1 LDETPLAFAVLAI
14 LSIGCSADGPP
25 AQNESTGADAGID
38 TTTMADASPTLD
50 TGPDGPADTD
60 PLDRDVGS
68 PGGDAVGRP
77 TPKVWR
83 LGPEATEWKVFADGT
98 ALSASAPTSPV
109 RAAFDIEHSNFAFVV
124 TETSLHRLHLDP
136 DRHGDSDP
144 VWTDVIPL
152 KDVDADLGSTT
163 LRAAH
168 ADPADS
174 PDDAVTL
181 LGTDDGTPRRWR
193 ASYDFDREVFGEWTG
208 ESVEWTHQD
217 APTPREI
224 GFAWRDNDN
233 ARGWFDGEPPC
244 GISPTG
250 EFRAYVGYASGETV
264 HMHDVWYCTDYFRAV
279 PMEQAGPSAAEQMPA
294 IEDVGA
300 AFWHGRALYL
310 IEDREE
316 G

>member
-1 LDETPLAFAVLAI
+1 MDETPLALAVLAV
-14 LSIGCSADGPP
+14 LYVGCSTDGPP
-25 AQNESTGADAGID
+25 AETDPTGSDAGID
-38 TTTMADASPTLD
+38 GTTTVDTSPRLD
-50 TGPDGPADTD
+50 TGPGGTSDTD
-60 PLDRDVGS
+60 ELDRDTGTPGS
-68 PGGDAVGRP
+68 DAIGRP

-83 LGPEATEWKVFADGT
+83 LGPEASSWTVFADGT
-98 ALSASAPTSPV
+98 ALSTSAPTSPV

-152 KDVDADLGSTT
+152 EDVDSKLAATT
-163 LRAAH
+163 IHAAH
-168 ADPADS
+168 ADPEES

-181 LGTDDGTPRRWR
+181 LGTENGAPQQWR
-193 ASYDFDREVFGEWTG
+193 TSYDFDREVFGEWTG
-208 ESVEWTHQD
+208 EPVEWTREE
-217 APTPREI
+217 APTPREV

-244 GISPTG
+244 GISPTD
-250 EFRAYVGYASGETV
+250 EFRAYVGYAAGETI

-279 PMEQAGPSAAEQMPA
+279 PLDEAGPAVEGMPA
-294 IEDVGA
+294 VEDIGA

-310 IEDREE
+310 IEDREQ